1 MIQNKNDLHF
11 YLSEDKRV
19 NINAYRWGGV
29 KSPI

>member
-19 NINAYRWGGV
+19 NINAYRGGV

>member
-19 NINAYRWGGV
+19 NINAYRGV